1 MHMHKRSKM
10 ARRTTCQNY
19 IKEEKN
25 MNIYDTANKLATE
38 IKQSEEYKEYKKI
51 KEEINQNPELKE
63 KINQFEM
70 ARQEMQ
76 KLMIKGGQPVEEKA
90 KEIQDIY
97 AKLIQNEKAKQYF
110 DSEIKFSVMIADVN
124 KIISEAIK
132 DVIM

>member
-1 MHMHKRSKM
+1 
-10 ARRTTCQNY
+10 
-19 IKEEKN
+19 

-90 KEIQDIY
+90 KEI
-97 AKLIQNEKAKQYF
+97 
-110 DSEIKFSVMIADVN
+110 
-124 KIISEAIK
+124 
-132 DVIM
+132 